1 MTTTRRSFFRGLAAA
16 GAATALAS
24 SLGAPRARAATPA
37 RRLLFVIGAS
47 GGASIIDSFLPLV
60 ASEAAPASRDTIVA
74 HPDAVVQ
81 QTPGSAFRVVRN
93 PANAGFPTSTLFR
106 SSFEHGDLVR
116 AHGADM
122 LLATVE
128 NTSVNHVV
136 AQGRA
141 LNGAGIDRGRTLL
154 EAAAMTHGEGL
165 VLPAVN
171 LASGGYLDAGTHPDT
186 PDWARAET
194 VNDPLRFAAS
204 TDGSRGLFPVG
215 DPRMPRSALLTRA
228 RGARERLEDLSP
240 LASRTSPMRAR
251 YLELRRTPQPRM
263 EAATLIESLM
273 LVSSGIDLAR
283 YGLAPAPAIAEMGL
297 LDRFP
302 QLLEDRYQAQTALAY
317 LLAREGLSA
326 AVCWVPGFAPS
337 FLSDGTI
344 TDTPIAF
351 DFSHNDHVTTQN
363 VMWSRVAGMVD
374 ALVRLLKETPT
385 DDGTLWDR
393 SLVYVDGL
401 RPRAHS
407 PRWLDGGLRH
417 GSPPLERQ
425 PLRLAAPA
433 RQPRA
438 RRRRG
443 RHGDHRRVG
452 SRDWR
457 ANTRTQRDPRGPPLQ
472 HRGLGAGHRVRGPHR
487 RERRHPLSEHSRL
500 RRAGPITAPARRRG
514 TGRRCSSTSAR

>member
-1 MTTTRRSFFRGLAAA
+1 MTRTTTSRRSFFRGLAAA

-24 SLGAPRARAATPA
+24 SIGAPRARAATPA

-47 GGASIIDSFLPLV
+47 GGASIIDSFLPLLS
-60 ASEAAPASRDTIVA
+60 SEAAPASRDTLVA
-74 HPDAVVQ
+74 YPDAIVQ
-81 QTPGSAFRVVRN
+81 QAPGSAFRVVRN
-93 PANAGFPTSTLFR
+93 LANAGFPTSPLFR
-106 SSFEHGDLVR
+106 SSFEQGDLVR

-136 AQGRA
+136 AQARA
-141 LNGAGIDRGRTLL
+141 LNGAGIDGGRTIL

-171 LASGGYLDAGTHPDT
+171 LASGGYLDAGTRADT
-186 PDWARAET
+186 PDWARAEI

-204 TDGSRGLFPVG
+204 TDGSRGLFPVD

-251 YLELRRTPQPRM
+251 YLELRRTLQPRM
-263 EAATLIESLM
+263 EAAELIESLM
-273 LVSSGIDLAR
+273 LVSSGVDLGR

-302 QLLEDRYQAQTALAY
+302 QLFEDRFQAQTALAY

-326 AVCWVPGFAPS
+326 AVCWGPGFAPS

-344 TDTPIAF
+344 TDTPISF

-393 SLVYVDGL
+393 SLIYVATDFGRERTRPAGAMGGFGTGHHLSNGNLFLSPLL
-401 RPRAHS
+401 RGNRV
-407 PRWLDGGLRH
+407 LGGV
-417 GSPPLERQ
+417 
-425 PLRLAAPA
+425 A
-433 RQPRA
+433 
-438 RRRRG
+438 
-443 RHGDHRRVG
+443 
-452 SRDWR
+452 
-457 ANTRTQRDPRGPPLQ
+457 ANTAITEGWDPVTGERTPGRNEIREGHLYSIAASA
-472 HRGLGAGHRVRGPHR
+472 LGIEFAG
-487 RERRHPLSEHSRL
+487 RL
-500 RRAGPITAPARRRG
+500 DV
-514 TGRRCSSTSAR
+514 SAAIR